1 MSTIQNI
8 CVQYLAPSDEVLEDA
23 KHGAHTHFELVT
35 VTITDEDGVSST
47 GYTSTGVKGGRT
59 IEAMIHHDLVPF

>member
-23 KHGAHTHFELVT
+23 KHGAHTHFELVA
-35 VTITDEDGVSST
+35 VTITDEDGISST
-47 GYTSTGVKGGRT
+47 GYTSTGGKGGRS
-59 IEAMIHHDLVPF
+59 IVAMIHHDLVPF

>member
-8 CVQYLAPSDEVLEDA
+8 CVQYLASSDEVLEDT

-47 GYTSTGVKGGRT
+47 GYTSTGVKGGRS